1 MDGGGSVTIVVIQ
14 KPRTYSSPRSRN
26 RRDTALSG
34 KRPTLADVASRA
46 GTSTAVVSYVLNNG
60 PRPVSES
67 LRAKVTSAIDELGY
81 RPDLRARALRRPRRW
96 QQVGLLVP
104 DLTLPLFGEFVGR
117 IEVEA
122 RARDHLTMIGNT
134 GYDPERELEFTTAF
148 AEVGIDGLVVIG
160 AANAQEVARL
170 CGQERIPVVW
180 MHSIRGEVD
189 AEIVGVNHVEA
200 GELVTRHLVE
210 QHECRDIA
218 FVGSFTET
226 DVRHGDRETVQQR
239 FSGVAAVLDENV
251 PIIRTDL
258 TAAGAYASVREFL
271 QSPTRPPQGFVVGTY
286 GQTAATIR
294 AIVDSGLDIPGD
306 IRVVGFDGSRND
318 YGQFQLTAAQ
328 QPVDVLARR
337 ALSQLLDDTTT
348 AEPITPSLRI
358 GNTCGCPPPS

>member
-1 MDGGGSVTIVVIQ
+1 M
-14 KPRTYSSPRSRN
+14 
-26 RRDTALSG
+26 SG

-60 PRPVSES
+60 PRPVSEF
-67 LRAKVTSAIDELGY
+67 LRAKVITAIDELNY

-96 QQVGLLVP
+96 QQIGLLVP
-104 DLTLPLFGEFVGR
+104 DLTMPLFGEFVGR

-134 GYDPERELEFTTAF
+134 GYDPERELEFATAF

-160 AANAQEVARL
+160 ASNARETARL

-189 AEIVGVNHVEA
+189 AEIVGVDHVKA
-200 GELVTRHLVE
+200 GELVTRHLLE
-210 QHECRDIA
+210 NHDCRDIA

-239 FSGVAAVLDENV
+239 FRGVTAVLGDGV

-258 TAAGAYASVREFL
+258 TAAGAYAAVREFL
-271 QSPTRPPQGFVVGTY
+271 RESDRAPRGMVVGTY

-306 IRVVGFDGSRND
+306 LRVVGFDGSNND
-318 YGQFQLTAAQ
+318 YGQFRLTAAQ
-328 QPVDVLARR
+328 QPVDILTRR
-337 ALSQLLDDTTT
+337 ALSQLLDQSSPT
-348 AEPITPSLRI
+348 EPITMSFRL
-358 GNTCGCPPPS
+358 GNTCGCPALS